1 MNVAAP
7 ESPYF
12 ARISIH
18 RNNFMFK
25 QVRAF
30 IADTFAVGHKE
41 AKGVLALL
49 FLILLF
55 LTAPLIYSFLRPQ
68 PTQDTTASDQR
79 KLDSLLAK
87 MQVDGA
93 ADAKARYGDKSQS
106 YGERRNDDDRRTSER
121 YQEAKPFPFDPN
133 TVSVAGWQQLGLPRW
148 MAERIDKYRSKGGQF
163 RKKEDLLKIYDFP
176 PDVYET
182 LEPYIQLANAAPGA
196 GHGPASASRPEGGA
210 AVGAAPLPASAP
222 PRERYVK
229 PVIQPFDINTADT
242 TQLIALK
249 GIGSKLASRIVQYRD
264 GLGGFRSPEQ
274 YNEIYGLDSINL
286 AELTLYAKVQSPVRK
301 TPVNTASAA
310 DLDRLPYLS
319 RRQAEVLVNYRNQ
332 HGAYT
337 SPESLKAV
345 RVLNAQTIDQITPY
359 LSF

>member
-1 MNVAAP
+1 
-7 ESPYF
+7 
-12 ARISIH
+12 
-18 RNNFMFK
+18 MFNRL
-25 QVRAF
+25 RAF

-41 AKGVLALL
+41 ATGVMALL
-49 FLILLF
+49 LLIILF
-55 LTAPLIYSFLRPQ
+55 LVAPFLYSRLKPQ
-68 PTQDTTASDQR
+68 RTQPDSTVTDQQ

-87 MQVDGA
+87 MQLDGA
-93 ADAKARYGDKSQS
+93 AEDKARFGDKRQS
-106 YGERRNDDDRRTSER
+106 DRSRQQDDNQPTFERI
-121 YQEAKPFPFDPN
+121 QEVKPFPFNPN

-182 LEPYIQLANAAPGA
+182 LEPYIQLPTMAAKGSNVPERSAYANNAATSP
-196 GHGPASASRPEGGA
+196 PPN
-210 AVGAAPLPASAP
+210 SAP

-249 GIGSKLASRIVQYRD
+249 GIGGKLATRIIQYRD
-264 GLGGFRSPEQ
+264 GLGGFLSADQ
-274 YNEIYGLDSINL
+274 YNEVYGLDSINL

-301 TPVNTASAA
+301 TPINTASAA
-310 DLDRLPYLS
+310 ALDRLPYLS
-319 RRQAEVLVNYRNQ
+319 RRQAEVIVNYRNQ

-345 RVLNAQTIDQITPY
+345 RVLSPRTIEQITPY
-359 LSF
+359 LLF

>member
-1 MNVAAP
+1 
-7 ESPYF
+7 
-12 ARISIH
+12 
-18 RNNFMFK
+18 MFK

-30 IADTFAVGHKE
+30 IADTFAIGHKE
-41 AKGVLALL
+41 ATGVLVLL
-49 FLILLF
+49 SLIVLF
-55 LTAPLIYSFLRPQ
+55 LTSPLIYSALKPEH
-68 PTQDTTASDQR
+68 TQDTTASDQR

-87 MQVDGA
+87 MQADGA
-93 ADAKARYGDKSQS
+93 AEDKARYGDKQQS
-106 YGERRNDDDRRTSER
+106 AGSRRSDDDRQTSER

-148 MAERIDKYRSKGGQF
+148 MAERIEKYRSKGGQF

-182 LEPYIQLANAAPGA
+182 LEPYIQLPNNGPQLAGKPSVPGNV
-196 GHGPASASRPEGGA
+196 PTSPTN
-210 AVGAAPLPASAP
+210 VGAAGAAP

-249 GIGSKLASRIVQYRD
+249 GIGSKLATRIIQYRD
-264 GLGGFRSPEQ
+264 GLGGFLSADQ
-274 YNEIYGLDSINL
+274 YNEVYGLDSINL
-286 AELTLYAKVQSPVRK
+286 AELTLYAKVKSSVRK
-301 TPVNTASAA
+301 TPINTASAA

-319 RRQAEVLVNYRNQ
+319 RRQAEVIVNYRNQ
-332 HGAYT
+332 HGAYP

-345 RVLNAQTIDQITPY
+345 RVLSPRTIEQITPY